1 MAMSRP
7 RKASAYNLTARRAR
21 TPSRV
26 SLSRPAD
33 GLTVQIST
41 RELACHLD
49 FLVIWLV
56 LRHVAVRRVE
66 CRGSLPAEVAHGFLS
81 RCSE

>member
-7 RKASAYNLTARRAR
+7 RKSSAYNLTARRAR

-41 RELACHLD
+41 RELMGMSPRFSCPLAGPAGMSQSGALSVGVRY
-49 FLVIWLV
+49 L
-56 LRHVAVRRVE
+56 LRWRM
-66 CRGSLPAEVAHGFLS
+66 GF
-81 RCSE
+81 

>member
-41 RELACHLD
+41 RELIGMSQSGALSVGVRY
-49 FLVIWLV
+49 L
-56 LRHVAVRRVE
+56 LRWRM
-66 CRGSLPAEVAHGFLS
+66 GF
-81 RCSE
+81 